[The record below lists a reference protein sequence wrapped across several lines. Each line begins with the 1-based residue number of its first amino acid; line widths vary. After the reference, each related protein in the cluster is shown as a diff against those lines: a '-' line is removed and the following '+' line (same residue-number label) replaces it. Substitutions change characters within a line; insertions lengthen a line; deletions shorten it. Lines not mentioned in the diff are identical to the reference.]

1 MAKKGGMFR
10 PSRRGARGQG
20 MRGQGAAAAGGFSPD
35 MLKRAQ
41 ELQTQLAQAQD
52 ELKDA
57 TVTASV
63 GGGVVSV
70 TLGGDHKLR
79 DVTIDPDVVDP
90 DDTEMLQDLLV
101 AAVNEA
107 QDQLDAMQ
115 QERMSGLTG
124 GIPGFD

>member
-10 PSRRGARGQG
+10 QSRRPA
-20 MRGQGAAAAGGFSPD
+20 RGQGAAAGGGFNPE
-35 MLKRAQ
+35 MLRRAQ

-57 TVTASV
+57 TVTASA
-63 GGGVVSV
+63 GGGIVSV

-79 DVTIDPDVVDP
+79 DVEIDPDVVDP
-90 DDTEMLQDLLV
+90 EDTEMLQDLRV

-107 QDQLDAMQ
+107 QDQLEALRE
-115 QERMSGLTG
+115 ERLSGLTDG
-124 GIPGFD
+124 LQAAGLQ